1 MSRWQ
6 SSPGDDAGQQH
17 GQGKGLSVGVG
28 SPTGAGSGPVT
39 RHTCN
44 DGRGPAWG
52 RKTPGCPR
60 CDELAAGAEPVT
72 WNTQAERDRAWRAA
86 RQAATKAAIDR
97 AYAAVRAQL
106 DTCCQLRVAAYISSD
121 GAVRQV
127 CVAGCPR
134 HGTGYVAVRPV
145 PLQLGYGHGGAR

>member
-1 MSRWQ
+1 MSWASARKPAA
-6 SSPGDDAGQQH
+6 SGS
-17 GQGKGLSVGVG
+17 GLGVGVG
-28 SPTGAGSGPVT
+28 SARPTEAPDGSATEAPA

-72 WNTQAERDRAWRAA
+72 WNTQADRDRQADRARRAA
-86 RQAATKAAIDR
+86 EQAAIDR
-97 AYAAVRAQL
+97 AYAAVCAQL
-106 DTCCQLRVAAYISSD
+106 DTCCQLRIAAYISSD

-127 CVAGCPR
+127 RVAGCPR
-134 HGTGYVAVRPV
+134 HGTGYLAVRPV
-145 PLQLGYGHGGAR
+145 PLQLGHGRGGAR